1 MYVSA
6 HVYASASACVGMY
19 GHQKMM
25 LVLPECIS
33 VYHMST
39 VTIEERRGHGLPGLE
54 LQTIVNFP
62 VGVGN

>member
-6 HVYASASACVGMY
+6 PVCASASACVGVC

-33 VYHMST
+33 VYHMCT
-39 VTIEERRGHGLPGLE
+39 VTTEERRGLGLPLD
-54 LQTIVNFP
+54 
-62 VGVGN
+62 

>member
-6 HVYASASACVGMY
+6 HVYASASACVGVY
-19 GHQKMM
+19 GHQKTM

-39 VTIEERRGHGLPGLE
+39 VTIEKRRGH
-54 LQTIVNFP
+54 
-62 VGVGN
+62 